1 MAPAIP
7 AGAAPPRVADQPPTV
22 VAYLALLQGA
32 ITHLGRGDA
41 TAAGADVAAAQR
53 LLPPGGDALDD
64 VIADLSSR
72 PPLTDAAS
80 TRLREIVAF
89 LRVPAGAAPGD
100 AQAAQSALDR
110 VYSRAPLSDLDKAP
124 TSSSLFSRIAD
135 AFLQLFR
142 GARDALGPVGS
153 LLVGLLVAGVVA
165 VLIWLLLRRAGAS
178 RVRRIVAEPAQAGD
192 DPEEEWRAALAA
204 AAVEEYREAVRRAF
218 RSALVAVA
226 IAGRL
231 PVDAAW
237 TSRELLARAQGDA
250 DLLGLL
256 APAATL
262 FDRAWYSGHPVTE
275 EDWDVA
281 RARCAAIRTLAG
293 RRSAVRS

>member
-1 MAPAIP
+1 LAIP
-7 AGAAPPRVADQPPTV
+7 AGAAPPRAADPPPTV
-22 VAYLALLQGA
+22 VAYLALLEGA
-32 ITHLGRGDA
+32 VTDLGRGDV
-41 TAAGADVAAAQR
+41 AAASVDVGAAQR
-53 LLPPGGDALDD
+53 LLPAGGDALDE

-72 PPLTDAAS
+72 TPRTDAAS
-80 TRLREIVAF
+80 TRLREIVAV
-89 LRVPAGAAPGD
+89 LRIPAGAAPGD
-100 AQAAQSALDR
+100 AQAARSALDR

-124 TSSSLFSRIAD
+124 SSSSLFSRIAD

-153 LLVGLLVAGVVA
+153 LLVGLLMAGVVA
-165 VLIWLLLRRAGAS
+165 VLIWLLVRRAGAG
-178 RVRRIVAEPAQAGD
+178 RVRRIAAEPAQAGE

-204 AAVEEYREAVRRAF
+204 AAVGEYREAVRRAF

-231 PVDAAW
+231 SVDAAW
-237 TSRELLARAQGDA
+237 TTRELLGRAQGDA

-262 FDRAWYSGHPVTE
+262 FDRAWYSGQPVTE
-275 EDWDVA
+275 ADWDVA

-293 RRSAVRS
+293 RRSAAHS